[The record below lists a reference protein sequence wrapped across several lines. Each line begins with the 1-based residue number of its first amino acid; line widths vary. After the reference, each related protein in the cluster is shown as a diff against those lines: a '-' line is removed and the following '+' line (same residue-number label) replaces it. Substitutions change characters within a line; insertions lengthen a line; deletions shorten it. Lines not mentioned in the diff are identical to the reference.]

1 MAIELPGYR
10 NLIGSEMFEKVK
22 SPGSS
27 SKNKTEVASLI
38 RYKTPTPDETLNFIK
53 VSAQEFYSESSGLRI
68 QRNPV
73 QQYFRLLERSDLAEL
88 GEGRGGLFG
97 HLNHHIDK
105 LDIGNYITFWC
116 SLIPDSKLDEIKRRI
131 KNTKIDHTGV
141 HQFAEKKLGVL
152 VRLTDEGLFPDISE
166 LEFLLARGVKISD
179 PLKITCDSGNYQGA
193 ANRLRLIYNKLNSP
207 ETISQIKDET
217 QSFLEKNARD
227 AIKATVGCALKH
239 AVYEVFGSAR
249 GNTDKTPF
257 SEN

>member
-22 SPGSS
+22 SPESS
-27 SKNKTEVASLI
+27 SKNKIEVASLI
-38 RYKTPTPDETLNFIK
+38 RYKTPTPDETLDFIR

-73 QQYFRLLERSDLAEL
+73 HQYFRLLEKSDLAEL

-97 HLNHHIDK
+97 HLNHHVDK
-105 LDIGNYITFWC
+105 LETGNYITFWC
-116 SLIPDSKLDEIKRRI
+116 SLIPDGKLDEIKRRI
-131 KNTKIDHTGV
+131 RNTKMDHTGV
-141 HQFAEKKLGVL
+141 HQFAERKLGVL
-152 VRLTDEGLFPDISE
+152 VKLTDEGLFPDISE

-179 PLKITCDSGNYQGA
+179 PLKITRDFGNYQSA
-193 ANRLRLIYNKLNSP
+193 AGRLRLIYNNFNFH
-207 ETISQIKDET
+207 EAIAQIKDET
-217 QSFLEKNARD
+217 QSFLEKNAGD

-239 AVYEVFGSAR
+239 AVYEVFGSGR
-249 GNTDKTPF
+249 DSTDKTPF